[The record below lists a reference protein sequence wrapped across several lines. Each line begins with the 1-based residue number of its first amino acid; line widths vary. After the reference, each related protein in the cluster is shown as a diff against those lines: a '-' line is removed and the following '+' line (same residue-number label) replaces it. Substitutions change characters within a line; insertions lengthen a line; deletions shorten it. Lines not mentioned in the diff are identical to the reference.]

1 MGSPN
6 QERAIILSRL
16 DAGIRNFVENLRDE
30 IQAGRAAGTPDSVII
45 KGILGA
51 QELTDEGKPVFPTNS
66 TMRRKRG
73 MVDDIQGRIRQVYST
88 AQANLGAA
96 LDRPIPFDGI
106 LPTSQGYEVPE
117 NFKDPLDRAL
127 ARAEVRAERM
137 EDEFQRDVVANKGLV
152 RMIWIAAFVNT
163 CKDCIRLAGQTKT
176 FEEWER
182 SGFWPGN
189 GRTVCGENC
198 QCHLAPARAIEERFN
213 IRQRD
218 AQGNLFS
225 DEKREGILKTM
236 LENGI
241 KLQNKKID
249 ELVKRRGEDYAEST
263 RLQFLGKIRS
273 DEFNPGFEK
282 REAVFKKKVPKS
294 IGNKFKE
301 QAKKRTFR
309 T

>member
-66 TMRRKRG
+66 TIRRKRG

-106 LPTSQGYEVPE
+106 LPVSEGYEVPE

-137 EDEFQRDVVANKGLV
+137 EDEFQREVVANKGLV

-163 CKDCIRLAGQTKT
+163 CPDCLQLAGQTKT
-176 FEEWER
+176 FTEWER

-189 GRTVCGENC
+189 GNTVCGENC
-198 QCHLAPARAIEERFN
+198 QCHLASARSMERRFN
-213 IRQRD
+213 VRQRD

-225 DEKREGILKTM
+225 EQKREAVLEQM
-236 LENGI
+236 LRNGV
-241 KLQNKKID
+241 KLQNKKIA
-249 ELVKRRGEDYAEST
+249 ELEKLRGKAYAEST
-263 RLQFLGKIRS
+263 RLQMLGRIRS

-294 IGNKFKE
+294 IGNKFKD
-301 QAKKRTFR
+301 QAKDRTFR
-309 T
+309 I